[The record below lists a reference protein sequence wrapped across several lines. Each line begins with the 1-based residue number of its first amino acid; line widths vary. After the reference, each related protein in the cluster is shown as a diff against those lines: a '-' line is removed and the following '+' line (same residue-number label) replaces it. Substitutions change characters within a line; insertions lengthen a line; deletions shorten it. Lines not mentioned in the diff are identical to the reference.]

1 MTQIFGIRRKQLIFL
16 LLGLCI
22 LTVSLMFFALS
33 AGKPYMGIEL
43 SKGAQGWIVDAVD
56 STGQA
61 AAQGIAVGDKPV
73 KINDQPAET
82 FLEKYE
88 KVGIVWE
95 PLIQQLTITNKQGQ
109 LKSVSLAG
117 GSQSDPSIIE
127 LATLFFVCVS
137 FWTTGY
143 YVFIKRP
150 RDQAALLLY
159 LCALVL
165 GLAFG
170 ANLAAIRGIP
180 VAIYPEIA
188 ATLLGPWLLAHFFH
202 ILPDER
208 DRLRNNPRVY
218 LIYLPAVVTIMLF
231 PLIGYRDGQP
241 VIWFRSLRLF
251 EEGVG
256 FAVAIGVAIFNYVK
270 AVSRRTRQQMKIVL
284 IGCLAAL
291 IPVLLLSV
299 LPQAIW
305 GQGETIIPDGF
316 SILFIVCI
324 PIALGYAM
332 VTQKLMDVD
341 VFIRRSVIYGL
352 ITLVM
357 AAIIT
362 AAILT
367 IITFQRFLGRPQQII
382 IGLVL
387 GGIATALFGPV
398 RSAIEFVVDKYF
410 YKDRYDYRQII
421 KSLNILLNSS
431 KDFSEA
437 SRLIVGAAVQ
447 ALNLAGGCLYVK
459 NSDGLFEVSATQ
471 GIFVNRDNQEKLS
484 KLISHRS
491 SKIEFPNLATSQGLD
506 VSYIIPLAAG
516 GKEIGILCLSLKNSR
531 QDFSSDDL
539 FLLEGIASIA
549 AISLRSAMLVHDVS
563 MRDTFVSI
571 ASHETRSPL
580 TSVLGYTELLIT
592 KDPPE
597 ATRKEWL
604 KHIHENSQKLTDMV
618 DDLLNVTRIQ
628 SGKIIMKLEQVN
640 LSEILEER
648 LANARESAGKHKF
661 AINVEA
667 ELPAVL
673 IDRDKFGEV
682 IGNLLSNAVKYSP
695 NGGNIELAARHE
707 RQTHRVVISVVDQGI
722 GIGPEDKELLFTTFH
737 RIQRPE
743 TRGIKGSGLGLYI
756 AKEWTKAMGGEIWL
770 KSELNKG
777 STFFIAVP
785 TKDS

>member
-1 MTQIFGIRRKQLIFL
+1 MTQRFSIGRKQFIFL

-22 LTVSLMFFALS
+22 LGVSLTFFGLS
-33 AGKPYMGIEL
+33 ASKPYMGIEL
-43 SKGAQGWIVDAVD
+43 SKGAQGWIVEAVD
-56 STGQA
+56 SSGQA
-61 AAQGIAVGDKPV
+61 AAHGIAVGDKPV
-73 KINDQPAET
+73 EINDEAAET

-95 PLIQQLTITNKQGQ
+95 PLIQQLTVTNNPGQ

-117 GSQSDPSIIE
+117 GSQSAASIIE

-180 VAIYPEIA
+180 VAIYLEIA
-188 ATLLGPWLLAHFFH
+188 ATLIGPWLLVHFFH

-208 DRLRNNPRVY
+208 DRLRDDPRLY
-218 LIYLPAVVTIMLF
+218 LIYLPALITIILF

-241 VIWFRSLRLF
+241 VIWFRSLRLL
-251 EEGVG
+251 EEGLG

-270 AVSRRTRQQMKIVL
+270 AVSVRTRQQMKIVL
-284 IGCLAAL
+284 VGCLAAL
-291 IPVLLLSV
+291 IPVLILNV

-305 GQGETIIPDGF
+305 GQGEAIIPDGY
-316 SILFIVCI
+316 SILFIVFI

-332 VTQKLMDVD
+332 VTQKLMDID
-341 VFIRRSVIYGL
+341 LFIRRSVIYGL

-357 AAIIT
+357 GIIIT

-367 IITFQRFLGRPQQII
+367 IITFQKFLGRPQQII
-382 IGLVL
+382 IGLLL
-387 GGIATALFGPV
+387 GGAATILFGPV
-398 RSAIEFVVDKYF
+398 RNAVEFVVDKYF

-421 KSLNILLNSS
+421 KSLNILLNSA
-431 KDFSEA
+431 KDFSDV
-437 SRLIVGAAVQ
+437 SRLIVGATVQ
-447 ALNLAGGCLYVK
+447 VLNLAGGCLYVK
-459 NSDGLFEVSATQ
+459 NNDGLFEVSAAQ

-484 KLISHRS
+484 KLISERS
-491 SKIEFPNLATSQGLD
+491 SKIEFPNVAPSQDLEI
-506 VSYIIPLAAG
+506 SYIIPLAAD
-516 GKEIGILCLSLKNSR
+516 GKEIGMLCLSPKNSR
-531 QDFSSDDL
+531 QNFSSDDL
-539 FLLEGIASIA
+539 FLLEGITSIT
-549 AISLRSAMLVHDVS
+549 AISLRSAILVHEVS
-563 MRDTFVSI
+563 VRDTFVSI
-571 ASHETRSPL
+571 ASHELRNPL
-580 TSVLGYTELLIT
+580 TSILGYTELLIS

-604 KHIHENSQKLTDMV
+604 KHIRENSQKLTDIV

-628 SGKIIMKLEQVN
+628 SGKVIMKLEKVN
-640 LSEILEER
+640 LSEILKER
-648 LANARESAGKHKF
+648 VVNTQEGTGKHNF
-661 AINVEA
+661 AIEIETA
-667 ELPAVL
+667 LPTVL
-673 IDRDKFGEV
+673 IDRDKFGAV

-695 NGGNIELAARHE
+695 NGGNISIAVRNE
-707 RQTHRVVISVVDQGI
+707 RQSNRVVISITDQGI
-722 GIGPEDKELLFTTFH
+722 GIGPEDRELLFTTFH

-777 STFFIAVP
+777 STFFVAVP
-785 TKDS
+785 TQD

>member
-1 MTQIFGIRRKQLIFL
+1 MTQLLSIGRKQLTYL
-16 LLGLCI
+16 LFGLCI
-22 LTVSLMFFALS
+22 LGVSLTFFALS

-61 AAQGIAVGDKPV
+61 AAHGIAVGDKPV
-73 KINDQPAET
+73 EINDQPAET
-82 FLEKYE
+82 FLEKYD

-95 PLIQQLTITNKQGQ
+95 PLIQQLTVTNNQGQ
-109 LKSVSLAG
+109 LKTVSQTG
-117 GSQSDPSIIE
+117 SSQSAASITE
-127 LATLFFVCVS
+127 LATLFFVCLS
-137 FWTTGY
+137 FWTTGF

-150 RDQAALLLY
+150 QDQAALLLY
-159 LCALVL
+159 LCAIVL

-170 ANLAAIRGIP
+170 ANLAAIRGVP
-180 VAIYPEIA
+180 VAIYLEIA
-188 ATLLGPWLLAHFFH
+188 ATLIGPWLLAHFFH

-218 LIYLPAVVTIMLF
+218 LIYLPAVITIILF

-251 EEGVG
+251 EEGLG

-270 AVSRRTRQQMKIVL
+270 AVSVRTRQQMKIVL

-291 IPVLLLSV
+291 IPVLLLNV

-305 GQGETIIPDGF
+305 GQGEAIIPDGF
-316 SILFIVCI
+316 SILFIVFI

-332 VTQKLMDVD
+332 VTQKLMDID
-341 VFIRRSVIYGL
+341 LFIRRSVIYGL

-357 AAIIT
+357 GAIIT

-367 IITFQRFLGRPQQII
+367 IITFQKFLGKPQQII

-387 GGIATALFGPV
+387 GGAATVLFGPV
-398 RSAIEFVVDKYF
+398 RNAIEFVVDKYF

-421 KSLNILLNSS
+421 KSLNILLNSA
-431 KDFSEA
+431 KDFSDT
-437 SRLIVGAAVQ
+437 SRLIVGATVQ

-459 NSDGLFEVSATQ
+459 NNDGLFEVSAAQ
-471 GIFVNRDNQEKLS
+471 GILVNSDNQEKLS
-484 KLISHRS
+484 KLISQRN
-491 SKIEFPNLATSQGLD
+491 SKIEFPNLATSQNLD
-506 VSYIIPLAAG
+506 ISYLIPLAAG
-516 GKEIGILCLSLKNSR
+516 GKEIGILCLSPKNSR

-563 MRDTFVSI
+563 MRDTFVSV
-571 ASHETRSPL
+571 ASHELRSPL
-580 TSVLGYTELLIT
+580 TSVLGYTELLIS

-597 ATRKEWL
+597 ATRKQWL
-604 KHIHENSQKLTDMV
+604 DHVRENSQKLTDMV
-618 DDLLNVTRIQ
+618 DDLLDVTRIQ
-628 SGKIIMKLEQVN
+628 SGRVIMKLEEVN
-640 LSEILEER
+640 LSEILKKCM
-648 LANARESAGKHKF
+648 AIAQESSSKHDF
-661 AINVEA
+661 TSDIETD
-667 ELPAVL
+667 LPAVL
-673 IDRDKFGEV
+673 VDRDKFGQI
-682 IGNLLSNAVKYSP
+682 IGNLLNNAIKYSP
-695 NGGNIELAARHE
+695 SGGNISLAARSE
-707 RQTHRVVISVVDQGI
+707 RQSHRVVISITDEGI
-722 GIGPEDKELLFTTFH
+722 GIGPEDRELLFTTFH

-785 TKDS
+785 TQD

>member
-1 MTQIFGIRRKQLIFL
+1 
-16 LLGLCI
+16 
-22 LTVSLMFFALS
+22 V
-33 AGKPYMGIEL
+33 E
-43 SKGAQGWIVDAVD
+43 
-56 STGQA
+56 
-61 AAQGIAVGDKPV
+61 
-73 KINDQPAET
+73 INDQPAET
-82 FLEKYE
+82 FLEKYD

-95 PLIQQLTITNKQGQ
+95 PLIQQLTVTNNQGQ
-109 LKSVSLAG
+109 LKTVSQTG
-117 GSQSDPSIIE
+117 SSQSAASITE
-127 LATLFFVCVS
+127 LATLFFVCLS
-137 FWTTGY
+137 FWTTGF

-150 RDQAALLLY
+150 QDQAALLLY
-159 LCALVL
+159 LCAIVL

-170 ANLAAIRGIP
+170 ANLAAIRGVP
-180 VAIYPEIA
+180 VAIYLEIA
-188 ATLLGPWLLAHFFH
+188 ATLIGPWLLAHFFH

-218 LIYLPAVVTIMLF
+218 LIYLPAVITIILF

-251 EEGVG
+251 EEGLG

-270 AVSRRTRQQMKIVL
+270 AVSVRTRQQMKIVL

-291 IPVLLLSV
+291 IPVLLLNV

-305 GQGETIIPDGF
+305 GQGEAIIPDGF
-316 SILFIVCI
+316 SILFIVFI

-332 VTQKLMDVD
+332 VTQKLMDID
-341 VFIRRSVIYGL
+341 LFIRRSVIYGL

-357 AAIIT
+357 GAIIT

-367 IITFQRFLGRPQQII
+367 IITFQKFLGKPQQII

-387 GGIATALFGPV
+387 GGAATVLFGPV
-398 RSAIEFVVDKYF
+398 RNAIEFVVDKYF

-421 KSLNILLNSS
+421 KSLNILLNSA
-431 KDFSEA
+431 KDFSDT
-437 SRLIVGAAVQ
+437 SRLIVGATVQ

-459 NSDGLFEVSATQ
+459 NNDGLFEVSAAQ
-471 GIFVNRDNQEKLS
+471 GILVNSDNQEKLS
-484 KLISHRS
+484 KLISQRN
-491 SKIEFPNLATSQGLD
+491 SKIEFPNLATSQNLD
-506 VSYIIPLAAG
+506 ISYLIPLAAG
-516 GKEIGILCLSLKNSR
+516 GKEIGILCLSPKNSR

-563 MRDTFVSI
+563 MRDTFVSV
-571 ASHETRSPL
+571 ASHELRSPL
-580 TSVLGYTELLIT
+580 TSVLGYTELLIS

-597 ATRKEWL
+597 ATRKQWL
-604 KHIHENSQKLTDMV
+604 DHVRENSQKLTDMV
-618 DDLLNVTRIQ
+618 DDLLDVTRIQ
-628 SGKIIMKLEQVN
+628 SGRVIMKLEEVN
-640 LSEILEER
+640 LSEILKKCM
-648 LANARESAGKHKF
+648 AIAQESSSKHDF
-661 AINVEA
+661 TSDIETD
-667 ELPAVL
+667 LPAVL
-673 IDRDKFGEV
+673 VDRDKFGQI
-682 IGNLLSNAVKYSP
+682 IGNLLNNAIKYSP
-695 NGGNIELAARHE
+695 SGGNISLAARSE
-707 RQTHRVVISVVDQGI
+707 RQSHRVVISITDEGI
-722 GIGPEDKELLFTTFH
+722 GIGPEDRELLFTTFH

-785 TKDS
+785 TQD